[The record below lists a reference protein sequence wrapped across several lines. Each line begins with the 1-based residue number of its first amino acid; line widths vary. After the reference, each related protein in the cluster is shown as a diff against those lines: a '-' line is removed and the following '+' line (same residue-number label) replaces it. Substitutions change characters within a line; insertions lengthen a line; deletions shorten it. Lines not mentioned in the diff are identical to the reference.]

1 MEEIDLHRPCF
12 ADEGA
17 DLGEAHDLPTAAVAK
32 PGSEGK
38 HSALRAGAPTHLV
51 VLCLAWQPHP
61 PLDKGGPQETQDEKA
76 TLKGQCPHDQ

>member
-1 MEEIDLHRPCF
+1 MTCLQQQWQSQDQKGNILLSGP
-12 ADEGA
+12 
-17 DLGEAHDLPTAAVAK
+17 
-32 PGSEGK
+32 
-38 HSALRAGAPTHLV
+38 GAPTHLV